1 MKASKGEK
9 DQIEPTKSELEILQ
23 VLWKSGPATVRS
35 VNEQLNKER
44 REVQYASTLKLMQL
58 MVEKG
63 LLRRE
68 GSGTKHVY
76 EAAIE
81 EEKTKSYLLDRFIE
95 TMYNGS
101 VGSLMMQV
109 LGNKKA
115 SAKDLDLIRQM
126 LKDKGK
132 NL

>member
-1 MKASKGEK
+1 MKAAKGDN

-23 VLWKSGPATVRS
+23 VLWKSGHATVRS

-68 GSGTKHVY
+68 GSGIKHVY

>member
-68 GSGTKHVY
+68 GSGIKHIY